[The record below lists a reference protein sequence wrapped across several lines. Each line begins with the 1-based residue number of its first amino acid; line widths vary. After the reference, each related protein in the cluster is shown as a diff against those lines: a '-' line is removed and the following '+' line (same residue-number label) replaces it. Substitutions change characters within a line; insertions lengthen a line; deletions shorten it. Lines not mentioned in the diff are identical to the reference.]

1 MIMTAFLYCE
11 WLLVHL
17 WVVDGERQ
25 KILFPDLKTGH
36 ADHLLTCM
44 YILVLF
50 LVIFSMEI
58 YQIIYFLK
66 PNGSWIYCSK
76 PLRLLCVCV

>member
-1 MIMTAFLYCE
+1 MHHYHIFVIMTAFLYCE

-44 YILVLF
+44 YSYYFYDDFFYGDFYQRF
-50 LVIFSMEI
+50 L
-58 YQIIYFLK
+58 
-66 PNGSWIYCSK
+66 
-76 PLRLLCVCV
+76 